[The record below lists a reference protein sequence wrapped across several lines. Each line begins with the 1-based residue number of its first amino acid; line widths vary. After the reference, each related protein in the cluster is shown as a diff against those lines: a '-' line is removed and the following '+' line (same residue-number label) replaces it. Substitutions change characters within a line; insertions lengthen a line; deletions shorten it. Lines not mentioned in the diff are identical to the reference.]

1 MHGTNIASGRRMRTF
16 PGVVTTVCR
25 LGERSLALRTE

>member
-16 PGVVTTVCR
+16 PDVVTTVCR